1 MEQLLAIE
9 GVNSQHDTKGLRHLY
24 DVVESNVRSLKSLGV
39 NAESYGSLLSPV
51 LMNKLPSELKL
62 IVSRKFKESDDWD
75 FAELLKLIEEE
86 VQARERTSACAAY
99 GSRQTKELP
108 TGAALL
114 VDTPSPHCCFCQQQH
129 PSQNC
134 QTVTGVESRRE
145 SLQRTGRCFVCL
157 GKGHISRN
165 CRSRIK
171 CLSCKG
177 RHHVAVCSSKLGP
190 RAESTANC
198 SNAGSENSSGLNIKA
213 PSFKSPATSS
223 LWTYS
228 EKTVLLQMAQAT
240 VFNPDLPSRT
250 LRVRIVMNTGSQ
262 RSYITE
268 GERNQL
274 RIDAAGQQNMTI
286 MTFGATQGGEHVCEY
301 VKVGLKLRNGQT
313 QLLTLFSVPII
324 CGPLIPH
331 HLVKY
336 REAYPHLEG
345 LEFADD
351 PGNVQQLHV
360 DILIGSDYYW
370 DLITGRLQRGLD
382 GPVAIQTKLGWV
394 LSGPISTPDQ
404 AESSH
409 SIMTHVI
416 HVDCQSLD
424 STLNDTM
431 KSFWELESFGI
442 PDADRSLYDEY
453 RDTIRFHEGRYEVQL
468 PWKMP
473 RQNLPNNYDLSLKRL
488 KGLLHRL
495 KHDCDILLEYDTT
508 IKTQLQQGIIERV
521 EEPKI
526 VDTSGVHYIPHHAVI
541 RRDKTTT
548 KLRIVYDASSKTDG
562 FSLNDCL
569 NPGPKFD
576 QRILDI
582 LCRFRV
588 HRVAVTADIEKAFLL
603 ISVAA
608 RDRDFLRFLWVDD
621 PTKEEPS
628 LVSYRFTRVV
638 FGVNA
643 SPFLLNATLRHH
655 LELHSESHRD
665 LDPKVLR
672 SIYVDDIVTGS
683 GSNEE
688 AYELYAGAKALLKA
702 GAFNLRKFSTNSRSL
717 QATNNSEEAVHLKN
731 LFPIPSDN
739 LEMFSQA
746 TLGCGQGL
754 KEGEQKV
761 LGINWHVTTDQI
773 IFTLGELA
781 EQARGLEPTK

>member
-1 MEQLLAIE
+1 MSIKEKLEDVKVLDAEILKLVGEEEELEGEIAEGTCSRKSLIDRASGRASQSNTVTSAALPTTAVPTLARGSRARLPKLTIKLLALMGHAKPRSSLLVLHYLLTHPHHIAAS
-9 GVNSQHDTKGLRHLY
+9 VNNSTHRRIVKQSQ
-24 DVVESNVRSLKSLGV
+24 E
-39 NAESYGSLLSPV
+39 LSPV
-51 LMNKLPSELKL
+51 VSHYKELVDASFVWERVTYPG
-62 IVSRKFKESDDWD
+62 IVVAESSVL
-75 FAELLKLIEEE
+75 A
-86 VQARERTSACAAY
+86 ARE
-99 GSRQTKELP
+99 
-108 TGAALL
+108 
-114 VDTPSPHCCFCQQQH
+114 DTM
-129 PSQNC
+129 
-134 QTVTGVESRRE
+134 
-145 SLQRTGRCFVCL
+145 LQFAQAT
-157 GKGHISRN
+157 
-165 CRSRIK
+165 
-171 CLSCKG
+171 
-177 RHHVAVCSSKLGP
+177 
-190 RAESTANC
+190 
-198 SNAGSENSSGLNIKA
+198 
-213 PSFKSPATSS
+213 TSS

-250 LRVRIVMNTGSQ
+250 LR
-262 RSYITE
+262 
-268 GERNQL
+268 
-274 RIDAAGQQNMTI
+274 
-286 MTFGATQGGEHVCEY
+286 
-301 VKVGLKLRNGQT
+301 VGLKLRNGQT

-582 LCRFRV
+582 LCRFPSPQSCCDSR
-588 HRVAVTADIEKAFLL
+588 HRKGIPIDLCCSKRPRFPSF
-603 ISVAA
+603 SVGRRSNQRRGRA
-608 RDRDFLRFLWVDD
+608 LSV
-621 PTKEEPS
+621 
-628 LVSYRFTRVV
+628 YRFTRVV

-739 LEMFSQA
+739 LEMFSQGR
-746 TLGCGQGL
+746 LGVA
-754 KEGEQKV
+754 K
-761 LGINWHVTTDQI
+761 D
-773 IFTLGELA
+773 
-781 EQARGLEPTK
+781 